1 MKTSVLIIVA
11 LLTFSYVNAQKTDSK
26 EPEQTEKQGVIL
38 FKKLVYDFGTIEY
51 GSEAVAVFVFKNM
64 TKQPVKL
71 TNVKTSC
78 GCTGAEWP
86 REEIAKKKKN
96 KITVTYDSKRV
107 GKFQKTIYVYVEGQE
122 NPIQL
127 EIKGEVSQQSGD
139 QQKTDN
145 KSSENIKGANSQT
158 GAQSSDFKK
167 SAKPDD
173 AKSISTSPGSMTKPA
188 RKSIS
193 DSDLKKETDV
203 KSKTN

>member
-11 LLTFSYVNAQKTDSK
+11 LLTFSYVNAQKPESK
-26 EPEQTEKQGVIL
+26 EPAKTEKQGVIL
-38 FKKLVYDFGTIEY
+38 FKNTVYDFGTIEY

-107 GKFQKTIYVYVEGQE
+107 GKFQKTIYVYVDGQD
-122 NPIQL
+122 NPVQL
-127 EIKGEVSQQSGD
+127 EIKGEVSPNNGD
-139 QQKTDN
+139 QQKTDS
-145 KSSENIKGANSQT
+145 KSSDSSNEKNVQ
-158 GAQSSDFKK
+158 QSDVQK
-167 SAKPDD
+167 
-173 AKSISTSPGSMTKPA
+173 STSPATMTKPEKKVLKDA
-188 RKSIS
+188 E
-193 DSDLKKETDV
+193 LKKSTEDV
-203 KSKTN
+203 KTRTN